1 MSIGHLMRTAV
12 KARQNVFMRAVVQR
26 VDGASVVVEGQ
37 CIGAFEGPGLLVL
50 IGVSVYDDETKCAVL
65 ADKIWKLRIFESAAL
80 KAAGKTV
87 NSDSVEVAA
96 ADASLPI
103 LAISQFTLF
112 ADTSNGRRPTW
123 QQAARGPQAEPLVE
137 NVVTALR
144 DLGARVET
152 GKFGA
157 DMRISAVCD
166 GPMTVTLEV

>member
-1 MSIGHLMRTAV
+1 MRM
-12 KARQNVFMRAVVQR
+12 ARLIHQNVLMRAVIQR
-26 VDGASVVVEGQ
+26 VDGASVEVERKV
-37 CIGAFEGPGLLVL
+37 IGSFTGPGLLVL
-50 IGVSVYDDETKCAVL
+50 IGVSVEDDDSKCAIL

-87 NSDSVEVAA
+87 DSESVEVAA
-96 ADASLPI
+96 VDANLPI

-123 QQAARGPQAEPLVE
+123 QQAARGPQAEPLV
-137 NVVTALR
+137 NDVVRALR
-144 DLGARVET
+144 DLGAQVET

-166 GPMTVTLEV
+166 GPMTVTVEV